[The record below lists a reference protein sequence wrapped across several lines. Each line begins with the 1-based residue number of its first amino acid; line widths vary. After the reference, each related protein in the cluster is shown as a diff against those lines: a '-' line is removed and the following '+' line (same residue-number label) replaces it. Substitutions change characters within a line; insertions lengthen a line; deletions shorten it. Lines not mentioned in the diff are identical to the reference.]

1 MTRTL
6 FFVENDVVDGDNESL
21 KVVDNFFS
29 NVWNMS
35 QDTISVTL
43 DNSSRFDWY
52 KLSKMTQSAVPVP
65 KPARFFK
72 LSLERQ
78 LQSTSWYE
86 GLMLGGCPLKEC
98 LWHAPFNSA

>member
-6 FFVENDVVDGDNESL
+6 SIVENDVLDGDNESL

-52 KLSKMTQSAVPVP
+52 
-65 KPARFFK
+65 
-72 LSLERQ
+72 
-78 LQSTSWYE
+78 
-86 GLMLGGCPLKEC
+86 
-98 LWHAPFNSA
+98 

>member
-6 FFVENDVVDGDNESL
+6 SIVENDVLDGDNESL

-65 KPARFFK
+65 TPARYFK

-78 LQSTSWYE
+78 L
-86 GLMLGGCPLKEC
+86 
-98 LWHAPFNSA
+98 